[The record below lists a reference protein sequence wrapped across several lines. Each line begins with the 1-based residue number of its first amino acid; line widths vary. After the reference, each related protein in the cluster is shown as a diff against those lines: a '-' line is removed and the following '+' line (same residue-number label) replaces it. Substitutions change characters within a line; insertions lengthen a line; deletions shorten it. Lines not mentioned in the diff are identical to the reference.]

1 MGGVIAATRTI
12 SYGGGVQTGWY
23 VGFGIAAVII
33 VIVVVLVAV
42 ILRLAR
48 KIGIQARDVTLALDD
63 CRANTMALWDVQV
76 VNDGVKDIN
85 RSAAAARGLLEAES

>member
-1 MGGVIAATRTI
+1 MGITAATGFT
-12 SYGGGVQTGWY
+12 GGVQTGWY
-23 VGFGIAAVII
+23 VGFGIAAVVI

-48 KIGIQARDVTLALDD
+48 KISIQARDVTLALDE
-63 CRANTMALWDVQV
+63 CRNNTLALWDVQM

-85 RSAAAARGLLEAES
+85 RSAAAARHLLESEA